1 MCGCADRTGPCKEEA
16 RALAVT
22 RPGSVGPGRRAAPG
36 GACLVQASIPCKPLM
51 SMKSQGGRAET
62 LGALTH
68 GAGLLRPLVRPD
80 PPRPGARWAL
90 FCHCPAC
97 HPWAGPSPSPRPA
110 HRQMAA
116 TDPSRVPLV
125 CWGSQRNS
133 VGGGSEIGDGGGPW
147 EQCGLLPP
155 SLLPIPRTVV
165 RGPARAESRLPR
177 GLPLGA
183 GVPPEIWGWEGRGL
197 GHQARKE
204 EGEAVPAR
212 GRHADRR
219 S

>member
-1 MCGCADRTGPCKEEA
+1 MCVWVCRRNGALQGGSARLGGDQARLCGSRETGGPRGGLPC
-16 RALAVT
+16 
-22 RPGSVGPGRRAAPG
+22 PSFHPP
-36 GACLVQASIPCKPLM
+36 KPLM

-68 GAGLLRPLVRPD
+68 GGGLLHPLVRPD

-155 SLLPIPRTVV
+155 ITASYPTDSGEGPGKGGIPVAEGAAPGC
-165 RGPARAESRLPR
+165 RGPP
-177 GLPLGA
+177 
-183 GVPPEIWGWEGRGL
+183 
-197 GHQARKE
+197 
-204 EGEAVPAR
+204 
-212 GRHADRR
+212 
-219 S
+219 